1 MRASDIMS
9 HPVVTVAPDTAVAE
23 LARMMVEKRISAVP
37 VIDDGAMVGIVTEGD
52 LLRRAEIGSEH
63 GRSRWAELVFAN
75 WNLASEYTKEHGRK
89 TSDVMTH
96 KVITVAPSATLREV
110 AEILESRHIKRVPVV
125 EDGRLVGIVSRA
137 NLVQA
142 LVSSGAG
149 AQTTPTPMDRDIRAQ
164 LCSEL
169 SRQPWAFPPTAA
181 NVIVDHG
188 EVHLWGYIGTESARR
203 AIIVMAENI
212 PGARR
217 IHDHMDYPPIRPPL
231 LP

>member
-75 WNLASEYTKEHGRK
+75 WNLASEYTKEHGCK

-110 AEILESRHIKRVPVV
+110 AEILESRHIKRVPVSKTA
-125 EDGRLVGIVSRA
+125 GSWG
-137 NLVQA
+137 
-142 LVSSGAG
+142 SSAG
-149 AQTTPTPMDRDIRAQ
+149 PTS
-164 LCSEL
+164 C
-169 SRQPWAFPPTAA
+169 
-181 NVIVDHG
+181 
-188 EVHLWGYIGTESARR
+188 RR
-203 AIIVMAENI
+203 W
-212 PGARR
+212 
-217 IHDHMDYPPIRPPL
+217 
-231 LP
+231 